1 MSGRQGER
9 PWSRFLPASYR
20 GRIALAIGA
29 ALVIAVVATQL
40 LLGLFVGTRVQREV
54 TQQLRQQG
62 EEIAAV
68 ARDEGYAG
76 IAAAKR
82 FLPGTRVVV
91 RRDGEVVYWS
101 DPVRVLEARA
111 VVTEGDIEVTLERE
125 ADAGVWG
132 EWVVPVVVGGVILV
146 IGGVAWWLAGLAS
159 RRLRRE
165 AQALAGQAERVAGGD
180 LDARVE
186 VDDGE
191 LSRVATS
198 LNAMTEQLADT
209 DRRQREFLA
218 DVAHELRTPITSIDG
233 FASALVDGA
242 ARTDEDRREA
252 AETIKEES
260 DRLCALVSD
269 LQALTVA
276 DLDQEVA
283 REPVDLVECCRDVVH
298 RLERTAGEN
307 GVLLRGPG
315 DGQEPIVAETNGA
328 HVQTILQNLATN
340 AIRATPAGGTVR
352 ITATQ
357 AGGDVALEVADTGV
371 GIPAEHLP
379 RIFDRMYRVDTAR
392 DRASGGT
399 GLGLAIVKG
408 LVDALGARI
417 EVQSTPG
424 EGSTFRVLVPMA
436 AGVDA

>member
-352 ITATQ
+352 ITAAQ

-436 AGVDA
+436 AAVDA

>member
-1 MSGRQGER
+1 MSGRQGEG

-68 ARDEGYAG
+68 ARDDGYAG
-76 IAAAKR
+76 VAAAKR

-101 DPVRVLEARA
+101 DPVQALEARA

-125 ADAGVWG
+125 ADSGVWG
-132 EWVVPVVVGGVILV
+132 EWVVPVVVGGVVLV
-146 IGGVAWWLAGLAS
+146 IGGAAWWLAGLAS

-165 AQALAGQAERVAGGD
+165 AQALASQAERVAGGD
-180 LDARVE
+180 LGARVE

-298 RLERTAGEN
+298 RLERPAGEN

-328 HVQTILQNLATN
+328 HVETILQNLATN

-352 ITATQ
+352 VTAAQ
-357 AGGDVALEVADTGV
+357 AGGVVALEVADTGV

-408 LVDALGARI
+408 LTDALGARV

-424 EGSTFRVLVPMA
+424 EGSTFRVLVPVA
-436 AGVDA
+436 AGVEA

>member
-1 MSGRQGER
+1 MSGRQGEG

-68 ARDEGYAG
+68 ARDDGYAG
-76 IAAAKR
+76 VAAAKR

-101 DPVRVLEARA
+101 DPVQALEARA

-125 ADAGVWG
+125 ADSGVWG
-132 EWVVPVVVGGVILV
+132 EWVVPVVVGGVVLV
-146 IGGVAWWLAGLAS
+146 IGGAAWWLAGLAS

-180 LDARVE
+180 LGARVE

-328 HVQTILQNLATN
+328 HVETILQNLATN

-352 ITATQ
+352 VTAAQ
-357 AGGDVALEVADTGV
+357 AGGVVALEVADTGV

-408 LVDALGARI
+408 LTDALGARV
-417 EVQSTPG
+417 EVQSAPG
-424 EGSTFRVLVPMA
+424 EGSTFRVLVPVA
-436 AGVDA
+436 AGLEA